1 MPKHAR
7 LSASGAY
14 RWLACTPSAKLEEQF
29 PNESSI
35 YAEEGTLAHSVC
47 EITARYFLGE
57 LSEVDYENQLQEFSQ
72 SKYYTNEIRDCAV
85 EYAKLIKN
93 KIEGAY
99 VFCSDAFAILETR
112 VDFSKWVKNGFGTSD
127 CVIVADNILEVVDF
141 KFGKGV
147 PVEAED
153 NPQMKLYALGAYEKY
168 KDLYDIEQ
176 VRMTIFQ
183 PRLSDKP
190 LEYTCGISDLLDWA
204 ETVVKP
210 KAKLAYE
217 GKGDFAPSAET
228 CKFCRAKEQC
238 RARAEQNLKIF
249 DDSPDPLLISVDEAG
264 AILNRAGDIQA
275 WLSDLENLVTNSL
288 MSGESVMGWKL
299 VEGRSVRKFADEQ
312 KVVEAMK
319 AAGFDEAMLYER
331 KLLTLTQMEK
341 DFGKKAV
348 AETLSDLII
357 KPQGKPTLAKAS
369 DRRAEFKPTDQ
380 IMEAFDA

>member
-1 MPKHAR
+1 MVKHAL
-7 LSASGAY
+7 LSASGAH
-14 RWLACTPSAKLEEQF
+14 RWLACTPSAKLEERF
-29 PNESSI
+29 PNESSM

-57 LSEVDYENQLQEFSQ
+57 LSKVDYENQLQEFSQ
-72 SKYYTNEIRDCAV
+72 SKYYTNEIRECAV
-85 EYAKLIKN
+85 EYAKLIKS

-112 VDFSKWVKNGFGTSD
+112 VDFSKWVKNSFGTSD

-249 DDSPDPLLISVDEAG
+249 DDSPDPLLISADEAG

-288 MSGESVMGWKL
+288 LSGEPVMGWKL

-348 AETLSDLII
+348 AETLSGLII